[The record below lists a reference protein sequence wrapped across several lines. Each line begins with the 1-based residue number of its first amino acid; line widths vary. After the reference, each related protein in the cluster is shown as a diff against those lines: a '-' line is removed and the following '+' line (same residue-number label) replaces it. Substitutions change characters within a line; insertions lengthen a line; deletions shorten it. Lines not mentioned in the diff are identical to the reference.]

1 MDWIVELLVY
11 HCWLPG
17 GLIYFGA
24 MLSTALAVQPYN
36 GLAYMPGE
44 RQ

>member
-36 GLAYMPGE
+36 GLAYMPDE